1 MTTNLTNTTTVAPV
15 DLSSTLASFSVS
27 VKDGKVVSN
36 IVEVKSAMAAK
47 KSELLSTEY
56 VGTRE
61 EQMAMI
67 RDAKAA
73 VNKFKDATTKAKT
86 SVKKELMKPFADF
99 EKTANETIKMA
110 EETYDDLNG
119 RYLTLDAERKAE
131 KRAKIRKEYDS
142 IALECGVGEFADALY
157 GLIYDTTWENTAS
170 SMKSIKESIKKACES
185 YVQGLST
192 LQMIQADDDIRKKAL
207 EMFNENLDA
216 VKAMAYI
223 TSEMAARAEAKAREE
238 ARIEAEKARI
248 KAEAAAKIEAERK
261 KAAEEAA
268 AKIEAERKRVEAE
281 AAAKIEAE
289 RKKTEAEAKAREE
302 ARMKEL
308 AAKIEAENKKA
319 AVKPIARSEA
329 ECKIVEDKTVIQN
342 KVTAESTSSAV
353 TNVMAGNTNPDLSEN
368 SEKANNRI
376 VVSFLPEDW
385 EMVKDYCEVNG
396 IVLDLRKLSLQMMF
410 GLVLMLAM

>member
-61 EQMAMI
+61 EQMSMI

-223 TSEMAARAEAKAREE
+223 TSEMAARAETKAREE

-261 KAAEEAA
+261 KAAE
-268 AKIEAERKRVEAE
+268 EAERKRVEAE

-396 IVLDLRKLSLQMMF
+396 IFYSEK
-410 GLVLMLAM
+410 

>member
-61 EQMAMI
+61 EQMSMI

-142 IALECGVGEFADALY
+142 IALECGVEEFADALY

-248 KAEAAAKIEAERK
+248 KAEAEKRIEAERK

-302 ARMKEL
+302 ARMKEV
-308 AAKIEAENKKA
+308 AAKIESEHKKA
-319 AVKPIARSEA
+319 AAKAIARSEA
-329 ECKIVEDKTVIQN
+329 ECKIVEDEVAIKN
-342 KVTAESTSSAV
+342 NSAESTSNAV
-353 TNVMAGNTNPDLSEN
+353 TSADL

-385 EMVKDYCEVNG
+385 EMVKDYCELNG
-396 IVLDLRKLSLQMMF
+396 IFYSEK
-410 GLVLMLAM
+410 

>member
-1 MTTNLTNTTTVAPV
+1 MNTTNTTITAVTTNATSI
-15 DLSSTLASFSVS
+15 DLSSTLAKFSVS

-142 IALECGVGEFADALY
+142 IALECGVEEFADALY

-192 LQMIQADDDIRKKAL
+192 LQMIQADEDIRKKAL
-207 EMFNENLDA
+207 EMFNEKLDA

-238 ARIEAEKARI
+238 AR
-248 KAEAAAKIEAERK
+248 
-261 KAAEEAA
+261 
-268 AKIEAERKRVEAE
+268 IEAERKRVEAE

-302 ARMKEL
+302 ARMKEM

-396 IVLDLRKLSLQMMF
+396 IFYSEK
-410 GLVLMLAM
+410 

>member
-61 EQMAMI
+61 EQMSMI

-142 IALECGVGEFADALY
+142 IALECGVEEFADALY

-170 SMKSIKESIKKACES
+170 SMKSIKESIKKSCES

-192 LQMIQADDDIRKKAL
+192 LQMIQADEDIRKKAL
-207 EMFNENLDA
+207 EMFNEKLDA

-396 IVLDLRKLSLQMMF
+396 IFYSEK
-410 GLVLMLAM
+410 

>member
-1 MTTNLTNTTTVAPV
+1 MKIKIQTIYLKGENIMTTLTNTTTVAPV
-15 DLSSTLASFSVS
+15 DLSSTLAGFSVS

-36 IVEVKSAMAAK
+36 IVELKAAMDSK
-47 KSELLSTEY
+47 KAELLSTEY

-61 EQMAMI
+61 DQMAMI
-67 RDAKAA
+67 RSAKAA

-86 SVKKELMKPFADF
+86 SVKKELLKPFADF
-99 EKTANETIKMA
+99 EKNANETIKMA

-119 RYLTLDAERKAE
+119 RYLGLDAERKTE
-131 KRAKIRKEYDS
+131 KRGKIREEYDS
-142 IALECGVGEFADALY
+142 IAQECGVGEFADALY

-302 ARMKEL
+302 ARMNEL

-329 ECKIVEDKTVIQN
+329 ECKIVEDKTAIQN

-396 IVLDLRKLSLQMMF
+396 IFYSEK
-410 GLVLMLAM
+410 

>member
-1 MTTNLTNTTTVAPV
+1 MTTLTNTTTVAPV
-15 DLSSTLASFSVS
+15 DLSSTLAGFSVS

-36 IVEVKSAMAAK
+36 IVELKAAMASK
-47 KSELLSTEY
+47 KAELLSTEY

-61 EQMAMI
+61 DQMAMI
-67 RDAKAA
+67 RSAKAA

-86 SVKKELMKPFADF
+86 SVKKELLKPFADF
-99 EKTANETIKMA
+99 EKNANETIKMA

-119 RYLTLDAERKAE
+119 RYLGLDAERKTE
-131 KRAKIRKEYDS
+131 KRGKIREEYDS
-142 IALECGVGEFADALY
+142 IAQECGVGEFADALY

-302 ARMKEL
+302 ARMKEV
-308 AAKIEAENKKA
+308 AAKVEAEHKKTA
-319 AVKPIARSEA
+319 AKSIARSEA
-329 ECKIVEDKTVIQN
+329 ECKNVEDKTAIQN

-396 IVLDLRKLSLQMMF
+396 IFYSEK
-410 GLVLMLAM
+410 

>member
-1 MTTNLTNTTTVAPV
+1 MNTTNTTITAVTTNATSI
-15 DLSSTLASFSVS
+15 DLSSTLAKFSVS

-142 IALECGVGEFADALY
+142 IALECGVEEFADALY

-170 SMKSIKESIKKACES
+170 SMKSIKESIKKSCES

-238 ARIEAEKARI
+238 ARIEAERKRVE
-248 KAEAAAKIEAERK
+248 AEAAAKIEAERK
-261 KAAEEAA
+261 RVEAEAA

-302 ARMKEL
+302 ARMKEM

-396 IVLDLRKLSLQMMF
+396 IFYSEK
-410 GLVLMLAM
+410 

>member
-1 MTTNLTNTTTVAPV
+1 MNTTNTTITAVTTNATSI
-15 DLSSTLASFSVS
+15 DLSSTLAKFSVS

-142 IALECGVGEFADALY
+142 IALECGVEEFADALY

-170 SMKSIKESIKKACES
+170 SMKSIKESIKKSCES

-238 ARIEAEKARI
+238 ARIEAERKRVE
-248 KAEAAAKIEAERK
+248 AEAVAKIEAERK
-261 KAAEEAA
+261 RVEAEAA

-302 ARMKEL
+302 ARMKEM

-396 IVLDLRKLSLQMMF
+396 IFYSEK
-410 GLVLMLAM
+410 

>member
-61 EQMAMI
+61 EQMSMI

-142 IALECGVGEFADALY
+142 IALECGVEEFADALY

-170 SMKSIKESIKKACES
+170 SMKSIKESIKKSCES

-192 LQMIQADDDIRKKAL
+192 LQMIQADEDIRKKAL
-207 EMFNENLDA
+207 EMFNEKLDA

-376 VVSFLPEDW
+376 VVSFLPEAW

-396 IVLDLRKLSLQMMF
+396 IFYSEK
-410 GLVLMLAM
+410 

>member
-1 MTTNLTNTTTVAPV
+1 MNTTNTTITAVTTNATSI
-15 DLSSTLASFSVS
+15 DLSSTLAKFSVS

-142 IALECGVGEFADALY
+142 IALECGVEEFADALY

-207 EMFNENLDA
+207 EMFNENLDV

-238 ARIEAEKARI
+238 ARIKAEKARI
-248 KAEAAAKIEAERK
+248 KAEAEKRIEAERK

-329 ECKIVEDKTVIQN
+329 ECKIVEDKTAIQN

-396 IVLDLRKLSLQMMF
+396 IFYSEK
-410 GLVLMLAM
+410 

>member
-1 MTTNLTNTTTVAPV
+1 MKIKIQTIYLKGENIMTTLTNTTTVAPV
-15 DLSSTLASFSVS
+15 DLSSTLAGFSVS

-36 IVEVKSAMAAK
+36 IVELKAAMASK
-47 KSELLSTEY
+47 KAELLSTEY

-61 EQMAMI
+61 DQMAMI
-67 RDAKAA
+67 RSAKAA

-86 SVKKELMKPFADF
+86 SVKKELLKPFADF
-99 EKTANETIKMA
+99 EKNANETIKMA

-119 RYLTLDAERKAE
+119 RYLGLDAERKTE
-131 KRAKIRKEYDS
+131 KRGKIREEYDS
-142 IALECGVGEFADALY
+142 IAQECGVGEFADALY

-329 ECKIVEDKTVIQN
+329 ECKIVEDKTAIQN
-342 KVTAESTSSAV
+342 KVTTESTSSAV

-396 IVLDLRKLSLQMMF
+396 IFYSEK
-410 GLVLMLAM
+410 

>member
-1 MTTNLTNTTTVAPV
+1 MNTTNTTITAVTTNATSI
-15 DLSSTLASFSVS
+15 DLSSTLAKFSVS

-142 IALECGVGEFADALY
+142 IALECGVEEFADALY

-170 SMKSIKESIKKACES
+170 SMKSIKESIKKSCES

-223 TSEMAARAEAKAREE
+223 TSEMAARAEAKALEE
-238 ARIEAEKARI
+238 ARIEAERKRV
-248 KAEAAAKIEAERK
+248 EA
-261 KAAEEAA
+261 EAA

-302 ARMKEL
+302 ARMKEM

-396 IVLDLRKLSLQMMF
+396 IFYSEK
-410 GLVLMLAM
+410 

>member
-1 MTTNLTNTTTVAPV
+1 MNTTNTTITAVTTNATSI
-15 DLSSTLASFSVS
+15 DLSSTLAKFSVS

-142 IALECGVGEFADALY
+142 IALECGVEEFADALY

-170 SMKSIKESIKKACES
+170 SMKSIKESIKKSCES

-261 KAAEEAA
+261 K
-268 AKIEAERKRVEAE
+268 
-281 AAAKIEAE
+281 
-289 RKKTEAEAKAREE
+289 TEAEAKAREE

-308 AAKIEAENKKA
+308 AAKTEAENKKA

-329 ECKIVEDKTVIQN
+329 ECKIVEDKTAIQN

-396 IVLDLRKLSLQMMF
+396 IFYSEK
-410 GLVLMLAM
+410 

>member
-61 EQMAMI
+61 EQMSMI

-142 IALECGVGEFADALY
+142 IALECGVEEFADALY

-207 EMFNENLDA
+207 EMFNENLDV

-248 KAEAAAKIEAERK
+248 KAEAEKRIEAERK

-302 ARMKEL
+302 SRMNEL

-329 ECKIVEDKTVIQN
+329 ECKIVEDKTAIQN

-396 IVLDLRKLSLQMMF
+396 IFYSEK
-410 GLVLMLAM
+410 

>member
-1 MTTNLTNTTTVAPV
+1 MTTLTNTTTVAPV
-15 DLSSTLASFSVS
+15 DLSSTLAGFSVS

-36 IVEVKSAMAAK
+36 IVELKAAMASK
-47 KSELLSTEY
+47 KAELLSTEY

-61 EQMAMI
+61 DQMAMI
-67 RDAKAA
+67 RSAKAA

-86 SVKKELMKPFADF
+86 SVKKELLKPFADF
-99 EKTANETIKMA
+99 EKNANETIKMA

-119 RYLTLDAERKAE
+119 RYLGLDAERKTE
-131 KRAKIRKEYDS
+131 KRGKIREEYDS
-142 IALECGVGEFADALY
+142 IAQECGVGEFADALY

-207 EMFNENLDA
+207 EMFNENLDV

-248 KAEAAAKIEAERK
+248 KAEAEKRIEAERK

-329 ECKIVEDKTVIQN
+329 ECKIVEDKTAIQN

-353 TNVMAGNTNPDLSEN
+353 TNVMAGNTHPDLSEN

-396 IVLDLRKLSLQMMF
+396 IFYSEK
-410 GLVLMLAM
+410 

>member
-1 MTTNLTNTTTVAPV
+1 MNTTNTTITAVTTNATSI
-15 DLSSTLASFSVS
+15 DLSSTLAKFSVS

-131 KRAKIRKEYDS
+131 KRGKIRKEYDS
-142 IALECGVGEFADALY
+142 IAQEFNIGEFADTLY
-157 GLIYDTTWENTAS
+157 GLIYDSTWENTAS
-170 SMKSIKESIKKACES
+170 SMKSIKESIKKSCES

-207 EMFNENLDA
+207 EMFKENLDA
-216 VKAMAYI
+216 VKAMTYI
-223 TSEMAARAEAKAREE
+223 TSEMAARAEVKAREE

-248 KAEAAAKIEAERK
+248 EAEAAAKIEAERK

-289 RKKTEAEAKAREE
+289 RKKTEAEAKVREE
-302 ARMKEL
+302 ARMKEA
-308 AAKIEAENKKA
+308 AAKIEAERKKA
-319 AVKPIARSEA
+319 
-329 ECKIVEDKTVIQN
+329 
-342 KVTAESTSSAV
+342 
-353 TNVMAGNTNPDLSEN
+353 G
-368 SEKANNRI
+368 EKAAIKNNVVESGKANDRI

-385 EMVKDYCEVNG
+385 QMVKEYCEVNG
-396 IVLDLRKLSLQMMF
+396 IFYSEK
-410 GLVLMLAM
+410 

>member
-1 MTTNLTNTTTVAPV
+1 MNTTNTTITAVTTNATSI
-15 DLSSTLASFSVS
+15 DLSSTLAKFSVS

-142 IALECGVGEFADALY
+142 IALECGVEEFADALY

-170 SMKSIKESIKKACES
+170 SMKSIKESIKKSCES

-223 TSEMAARAEAKAREE
+223 TSEMAARAEAKALEE
-238 ARIEAEKARI
+238 ARIEAERKRVE
-248 KAEAAAKIEAERK
+248 AEAAAKIEAERK
-261 KAAEEAA
+261 RVEAEAA

-302 ARMKEL
+302 ARMKEM

-396 IVLDLRKLSLQMMF
+396 IFYSEK
-410 GLVLMLAM
+410 

>member
-1 MTTNLTNTTTVAPV
+1 MNTTNTTITAVTTNATSI
-15 DLSSTLASFSVS
+15 DLSSTLAKFSVS

-142 IALECGVGEFADALY
+142 IALECGVEEFADALY

-170 SMKSIKESIKKACES
+170 SMKSIKESIKKSCES

-238 ARIEAEKARI
+238 ARIEAE
-248 KAEAAAKIEAERK
+248 
-261 KAAEEAA
+261 
-268 AKIEAERKRVEAE
+268 RKRVEAE
-281 AAAKIEAE
+281 AAAKI
-289 RKKTEAEAKAREE
+289 
-302 ARMKEL
+302 
-308 AAKIEAENKKA
+308 
-319 AVKPIARSEA
+319 EA

-396 IVLDLRKLSLQMMF
+396 IFYSEK
-410 GLVLMLAM
+410 

>member
-61 EQMAMI
+61 EQMSMI

-142 IALECGVGEFADALY
+142 IALECGVEEFADALY

-207 EMFNENLDA
+207 EMFNENLDV

-248 KAEAAAKIEAERK
+248 KAEAEKRIEAERK

-329 ECKIVEDKTVIQN
+329 ECKIVEDKTAIQN

-396 IVLDLRKLSLQMMF
+396 IFYSEK
-410 GLVLMLAM
+410 

>member
-1 MTTNLTNTTTVAPV
+1 MNTTNTTITAVTTNATS
-15 DLSSTLASFSVS
+15 DLSSTLAKFSVS

-142 IALECGVGEFADALY
+142 IALECGVEEFADALY

-170 SMKSIKESIKKACES
+170 SMKSIKESIKKSCES

-238 ARIEAEKARI
+238 ARIEAE
-248 KAEAAAKIEAERK
+248 
-261 KAAEEAA
+261 
-268 AKIEAERKRVEAE
+268 RKRVEAE

-289 RKKTEAEAKAREE
+289 RKKTEDEAKAREE
-302 ARMKEL
+302 ARMKEM

-353 TNVMAGNTNPDLSEN
+353 TNVMAGNTNPDLS
-368 SEKANNRI
+368 
-376 VVSFLPEDW
+376 
-385 EMVKDYCEVNG
+385 
-396 IVLDLRKLSLQMMF
+396 
-410 GLVLMLAM
+410 

>member
-1 MTTNLTNTTTVAPV
+1 MNTTNTTITAVTTNATSI
-15 DLSSTLASFSVS
+15 DLSSTLAKFSVS

-142 IALECGVGEFADALY
+142 IALECGVEEFADALY

-170 SMKSIKESIKKACES
+170 SMKSIKESIKKSCES

-238 ARIEAEKARI
+238 ARIEAE
-248 KAEAAAKIEAERK
+248 
-261 KAAEEAA
+261 
-268 AKIEAERKRVEAE
+268 RKRVEAE

-289 RKKTEAEAKAREE
+289 RKKTEDEAKAREE
-302 ARMKEL
+302 ARMKEM

-396 IVLDLRKLSLQMMF
+396 IFYSEK
-410 GLVLMLAM
+410 

>member
-61 EQMAMI
+61 EQMSMI

-142 IALECGVGEFADALY
+142 IALECGVEEFADALY

-207 EMFNENLDA
+207 EMFNENLDV

-223 TSEMAARAEAKAREE
+223 TSEMAARAETKAREE

-248 KAEAAAKIEAERK
+248 KAEAEKRIEAERK

-329 ECKIVEDKTVIQN
+329 ECKIVEDKTAIQN

-396 IVLDLRKLSLQMMF
+396 IFYSEK
-410 GLVLMLAM
+410 

>member
-1 MTTNLTNTTTVAPV
+1 MKIKIQTIYLKGENIMTTLTNTTTVAPV
-15 DLSSTLASFSVS
+15 DLSSTLAGFSVS

-36 IVEVKSAMAAK
+36 IVELKAAMASK
-47 KSELLSTEY
+47 KAELLSTEY

-61 EQMAMI
+61 DQMAMI
-67 RDAKAA
+67 RSAKVA

-86 SVKKELMKPFADF
+86 SVKKELLKPFADF
-99 EKTANETIKMA
+99 EKNANETIKMA

-119 RYLTLDAERKAE
+119 RYLGLDAERKAE
-131 KRAKIRKEYDS
+131 KRGKIRKEYDS
-142 IALECGVGEFADALY
+142 IAQECGVGEFADALY

-170 SMKSIKESIKKACES
+170 SMKSIKESIKKSCES

-207 EMFNENLDA
+207 EMFKEDVDA
-216 VKAMAYI
+216 VKSMSYI
-223 TSEMAARAEAKAREE
+223 TSEMASRAEAKAREE

-248 KAEAAAKIEAERK
+248 KAEAEKRIEAERK

-268 AKIEAERKRVEAE
+268 AKIEAEAE
-281 AAAKIEAE
+281 AKIEAE

-308 AAKIEAENKKA
+308 AAKTEAEHKKA
-319 AVKPIARSEA
+319 AAIK
-329 ECKIVEDKTVIQN
+329 N
-342 KVTAESTSSAV
+342 KLTAESTSNAV
-353 TNVMAGNTNPDLSEN
+353 TNADLSEK
-368 SEKANNRI
+368 SNNRI

-385 EMVKDYCEVNG
+385 EMVKEYCEVNG
-396 IVLDLRKLSLQMMF
+396 IFYSEK
-410 GLVLMLAM
+410 

>member
-385 EMVKDYCEVNG
+385 EMVKDYC
-396 IVLDLRKLSLQMMF
+396 
-410 GLVLMLAM
+410 

>member
-1 MTTNLTNTTTVAPV
+1 MKIKIQTIYLKGENIMTTLTNTTTVAPV
-15 DLSSTLASFSVS
+15 DLSSTLAGFSVS

-36 IVEVKSAMAAK
+36 IEELKAAMASK
-47 KSELLSTEY
+47 KAELLSTEY

-61 EQMAMI
+61 DQMAMI
-67 RDAKAA
+67 RSAKVA

-86 SVKKELMKPFADF
+86 SVKKELLKPFADF
-99 EKTANETIKMA
+99 EKNANETIKMA

-119 RYLTLDAERKAE
+119 RYLGLDAERKTE
-131 KRAKIRKEYDS
+131 KRGKIREEYDS
-142 IALECGVGEFADALY
+142 IAQECGVGEFADALY

-207 EMFNENLDA
+207 EMFNEKPDA

-248 KAEAAAKIEAERK
+248 KAEAEKRIEAERK

-308 AAKIEAENKKA
+308 AAKTEAENKKA

-329 ECKIVEDKTVIQN
+329 ECKIVEDKTAIQN

-396 IVLDLRKLSLQMMF
+396 IFYSEK
-410 GLVLMLAM
+410 

>member
-1 MTTNLTNTTTVAPV
+1 MNTTNTTITAVTTNATS
-15 DLSSTLASFSVS
+15 DLSSTLAKFSVS

-142 IALECGVGEFADALY
+142 IALECGVEEFADALY

-170 SMKSIKESIKKACES
+170 SMKSIKESIKKSCES

-238 ARIEAEKARI
+238 ARIEAE
-248 KAEAAAKIEAERK
+248 
-261 KAAEEAA
+261 
-268 AKIEAERKRVEAE
+268 RKRVEAE

-289 RKKTEAEAKAREE
+289 RKKTEDEAKAREE
-302 ARMKEL
+302 ARTKEM

-329 ECKIVEDKTVIQN
+329 DCKIVEDKTVIQN

-396 IVLDLRKLSLQMMF
+396 IFYSEK
-410 GLVLMLAM
+410 

>member
-1 MTTNLTNTTTVAPV
+1 MKIKIQTIYLKGENIMTTNLINTTTVAPV

-131 KRAKIRKEYDS
+131 KRSKIRKEYDS
-142 IALECGVGEFADALY
+142 IALECGVEEFADALY

-248 KAEAAAKIEAERK
+248 KAEAEKTIEAERK

-281 AAAKIEAE
+281 AEAKIEAE
-289 RKKTEAEAKAREE
+289 RKKTEAKVREE
-302 ARMKEL
+302 ARMKEV
-308 AAKIEAENKKA
+308 AAKVEAKKTA
-319 AVKPIARSEA
+319 AKSIARSEA
-329 ECKIVEDKTVIQN
+329 ECKNVEDEAVIKN
-342 KVTAESTSSAV
+342 DVTAESTS
-353 TNVMAGNTNPDLSEN
+353 NVD
-368 SEKANNRI
+368 RI
-376 VVSFLPEDW
+376 VISFLPEEW
-385 EMVKDYCEVNG
+385 KMVKEYCEVNG
-396 IVLDLRKLSLQMMF
+396 IFYSEK
-410 GLVLMLAM
+410 

>member
-1 MTTNLTNTTTVAPV
+1 MKIKIQTIYLKGENIMTTLTKTTVAPV
-15 DLSSTLASFSVS
+15 DLSSTLAGFSVS

-36 IVEVKSAMAAK
+36 IVELKAAMASK
-47 KSELLSTEY
+47 KAELLSTEY

-61 EQMAMI
+61 DQMAMI
-67 RDAKAA
+67 RSAKVA

-86 SVKKELMKPFADF
+86 SVKKELLKPFADF
-99 EKTANETIKMA
+99 EKNANETIKMA

-119 RYLTLDAERKAE
+119 RYLGLDAERKTE
-131 KRAKIRKEYDS
+131 KRGKIREEYDS
-142 IALECGVGEFADALY
+142 IAQECGVGEFADALY

-248 KAEAAAKIEAERK
+248 KAEAEKRIEAERK

-308 AAKIEAENKKA
+308 AAKTEAEHKKA
-319 AVKPIARSEA
+319 AAIK
-329 ECKIVEDKTVIQN
+329 N
-342 KVTAESTSSAV
+342 KLTAESTSNAV
-353 TNVMAGNTNPDLSEN
+353 TNADLSEK
-368 SEKANNRI
+368 SNNRI

-385 EMVKDYCEVNG
+385 EMVKEYCEVNG
-396 IVLDLRKLSLQMMF
+396 IFYSEK
-410 GLVLMLAM
+410 

>member
-61 EQMAMI
+61 EQMSMI

-223 TSEMAARAEAKAREE
+223 TSEMAARAETKAREE

-302 ARMKEL
+302 ARMKEV
-308 AAKIEAENKKA
+308 AAKVEAEHKKTA
-319 AVKPIARSEA
+319 AKSIARSEA
-329 ECKIVEDKTVIQN
+329 ECKNVEDKTVIQN

-396 IVLDLRKLSLQMMF
+396 IFYSEK
-410 GLVLMLAM
+410 

>member
-61 EQMAMI
+61 EQMSMI

-142 IALECGVGEFADALY
+142 IALECGVEEFADALY

-207 EMFNENLDA
+207 EMFNENLDV

-223 TSEMAARAEAKAREE
+223 TSEMAARAEAKTREE

-248 KAEAAAKIEAERK
+248 KAEAEKRIEAERK

-329 ECKIVEDKTVIQN
+329 ECKIVEDKTAIQN

-396 IVLDLRKLSLQMMF
+396 IFYSEK
-410 GLVLMLAM
+410 

>member
-1 MTTNLTNTTTVAPV
+1 MTTLTNTTTVAPV
-15 DLSSTLASFSVS
+15 DLSSTLAGFSVS

-36 IVEVKSAMAAK
+36 IVELKAAMASK
-47 KSELLSTEY
+47 KAELLSTEY

-61 EQMAMI
+61 DQMAMI
-67 RDAKAA
+67 RSAKAA

-86 SVKKELMKPFADF
+86 SVKKELLKPFADF
-99 EKTANETIKMA
+99 EKNANETIKMA

-119 RYLTLDAERKAE
+119 RYLGLDAERKTE
-131 KRAKIRKEYDS
+131 KRGKIREEYDS
-142 IALECGVGEFADALY
+142 IAQECGVGEFADALY

-329 ECKIVEDKTVIQN
+329 ECKIVEDKTAIQN
-342 KVTAESTSSAV
+342 KVTTESTSSAV

-396 IVLDLRKLSLQMMF
+396 IFYSEK
-410 GLVLMLAM
+410 

>member
-1 MTTNLTNTTTVAPV
+1 MTTLTNTTTVAPV
-15 DLSSTLASFSVS
+15 DLSSTLAGFSVS

-36 IVEVKSAMAAK
+36 IEELKAAMASK
-47 KSELLSTEY
+47 KAELLSTEY

-61 EQMAMI
+61 DQMAMI
-67 RDAKAA
+67 RSAKVA

-86 SVKKELMKPFADF
+86 SVKKELLKPFADF
-99 EKTANETIKMA
+99 EKNANETIKMA

-119 RYLTLDAERKAE
+119 RYLGLDAERKTE
-131 KRAKIRKEYDS
+131 KRGKIREEYDS
-142 IALECGVGEFADALY
+142 IAQECGVGEFADALY

-207 EMFNENLDA
+207 EMFNEKPDA

-238 ARIEAEKARI
+238 AR
-248 KAEAAAKIEAERK
+248 
-261 KAAEEAA
+261 
-268 AKIEAERKRVEAE
+268 
-281 AAAKIEAE
+281 
-289 RKKTEAEAKAREE
+289 
-302 ARMKEL
+302 MKEL
-308 AAKIEAENKKA
+308 AAKTEAENKKA

-329 ECKIVEDKTVIQN
+329 ECKIVEDKTAIQN

-396 IVLDLRKLSLQMMF
+396 IFYSEK
-410 GLVLMLAM
+410 

>member
-1 MTTNLTNTTTVAPV
+1 MKIKIQTIYLKGENIMTTNLTNTTTVAPV

-61 EQMAMI
+61 EQMSMI

-142 IALECGVGEFADALY
+142 IALECGVEEFADALY

-192 LQMIQADDDIRKKAL
+192 LQMIQADEDIRKKAL
-207 EMFNENLDA
+207 EMFNEKLDA

-248 KAEAAAKIEAERK
+248 KAEAEKRIEAERK

-329 ECKIVEDKTVIQN
+329 ECKIVEDKTAIQN

-396 IVLDLRKLSLQMMF
+396 IFYSEK
-410 GLVLMLAM
+410 

>member
-1 MTTNLTNTTTVAPV
+1 MKIKIQTIYLKGENIMTTNLTNTTTVAPV

-61 EQMAMI
+61 EQMSMI

-142 IALECGVGEFADALY
+142 IALECGVEEFADALY

-170 SMKSIKESIKKACES
+170 SMKSIKESIKKSCES

-192 LQMIQADDDIRKKAL
+192 LQMIQADEDIRKKAL
-207 EMFNENLDA
+207 EMFNEKLDA

-396 IVLDLRKLSLQMMF
+396 IFYSEK
-410 GLVLMLAM
+410 

>member
-1 MTTNLTNTTTVAPV
+1 MNTTNTTITAVTTNATSI
-15 DLSSTLASFSVS
+15 DLSSTLAKFSVS

-142 IALECGVGEFADALY
+142 IALECGVEEFADALY

-170 SMKSIKESIKKACES
+170 SMKSIKEIS
-185 YVQGLST
+185 
-192 LQMIQADDDIRKKAL
+192 
-207 EMFNENLDA
+207 
-216 VKAMAYI
+216 
-223 TSEMAARAEAKAREE
+223 
-238 ARIEAEKARI
+238 
-248 KAEAAAKIEAERK
+248 
-261 KAAEEAA
+261 
-268 AKIEAERKRVEAE
+268 KRFF
-281 AAAKIEAE
+281 
-289 RKKTEAEAKAREE
+289 
-302 ARMKEL
+302 
-308 AAKIEAENKKA
+308 A
-319 AVKPIARSEA
+319 AVSLSMSLRFAFEYPWQHGPPIIRSA
-329 ECKIVEDKTVIQN
+329 FGIVS
-342 KVTAESTSSAV
+342 ESTVRMS
-353 TNVMAGNTNPDLSEN
+353 
-368 SEKANNRI
+368 
-376 VVSFLPEDW
+376 
-385 EMVKDYCEVNG
+385 
-396 IVLDLRKLSLQMMF
+396 
-410 GLVLMLAM
+410 

>member
-1 MTTNLTNTTTVAPV
+1 MKIKIQTIYLKGENIMTTNLTNTTTVAPV

-61 EQMAMI
+61 EQMSMI

-142 IALECGVGEFADALY
+142 IALECGVEEFADALY

-170 SMKSIKESIKKACES
+170 SMKSIKESIKKSCES

-192 LQMIQADDDIRKKAL
+192 LQMIQADEDIRKKAL
-207 EMFNENLDA
+207 EMFNEKLDA

-248 KAEAAAKIEAERK
+248 KAEAEKRIEAERK

-302 ARMKEL
+302 ARMNEL

-329 ECKIVEDKTVIQN
+329 ECKIVEDKTAIQN

-396 IVLDLRKLSLQMMF
+396 IFYSEK
-410 GLVLMLAM
+410 

>member
-1 MTTNLTNTTTVAPV
+1 MNTTNTTITAVTTNATSI
-15 DLSSTLASFSVS
+15 DLSSTLAKFSVS

-142 IALECGVGEFADALY
+142 IALECGVEEFADALY

-170 SMKSIKESIKKACES
+170 SMKSIKESIKKSCES

-238 ARIEAEKARI
+238 ARIEAE
-248 KAEAAAKIEAERK
+248 
-261 KAAEEAA
+261 
-268 AKIEAERKRVEAE
+268 RKRVEAE

-302 ARMKEL
+302 ARMKEM

-319 AVKPIARSEA
+319 AVEPIARSEA

-396 IVLDLRKLSLQMMF
+396 IFYSEK
-410 GLVLMLAM
+410 

>member
-1 MTTNLTNTTTVAPV
+1 MNTTNTTITAVTTNATS
-15 DLSSTLASFSVS
+15 DLSSTLAKFSVS

-142 IALECGVGEFADALY
+142 IALECGVEEFADALY

-170 SMKSIKESIKKACES
+170 SMKSIKESIKKSCES

-238 ARIEAEKARI
+238 ARIEAE
-248 KAEAAAKIEAERK
+248 
-261 KAAEEAA
+261 
-268 AKIEAERKRVEAE
+268 RKRVEAE

-289 RKKTEAEAKAREE
+289 RKKTEDEAKAREE
-302 ARMKEL
+302 ARMKEM

-396 IVLDLRKLSLQMMF
+396 IFYSEK
-410 GLVLMLAM
+410 

>member
-61 EQMAMI
+61 EQMSMI

-142 IALECGVGEFADALY
+142 IALECGVEEFADALY

-207 EMFNENLDA
+207 EMFNENLDV

-238 ARIEAEKARI
+238 ARIETEKARI
-248 KAEAAAKIEAERK
+248 KAEAEKRIEAERK

-329 ECKIVEDKTVIQN
+329 ECKIVEDKTAIQN

-396 IVLDLRKLSLQMMF
+396 IFYSEK
-410 GLVLMLAM
+410 